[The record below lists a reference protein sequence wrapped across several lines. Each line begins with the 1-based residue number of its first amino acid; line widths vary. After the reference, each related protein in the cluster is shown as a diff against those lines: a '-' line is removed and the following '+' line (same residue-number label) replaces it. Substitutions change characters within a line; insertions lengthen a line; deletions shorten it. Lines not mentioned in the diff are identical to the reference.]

1 MLSNPITSKELH
13 NNFTDKSILSRLW
26 RVSPKNSE
34 TLIQEGDIVKLGRVR
49 LKFRTMHV
57 GVNDPDTMHTNA
69 NNNNN
74 NINITGVNIPVS
86 NVNYSTSKKNSIN
99 VKNSLLNN
107 NNANDNSNANC
118 GGTIT
123 NVNYSCLN
131 EGEEEQQ
138 QKPEP
143 TFQYERSGTDEKKI
157 YCRICYCSESD
168 EENPLISPCK
178 CSGSMEYIHYSC
190 LKHCLDSKISKKEDD
205 YHKLYFWK
213 TFECEI
219 CKLQYPESLKYGD
232 RIYPIVD
239 LQITF
244 KQFAICDYFL
254 FDDTKKET
262 FRRGILVINLGNE
275 IYGTNETTIGRTA
288 NNKIKLKDISVSR
301 VHCVLKKVD
310 DKLYLVDKGSKFG
323 TMVYLSR
330 DMCLTEQTKDLA
342 GFISGK
348 HFYKINVITN
358 RSFFESLFRFPFQC
372 CECKTVNEQD
382 YIIEDDEPCVELN
395 KKSTNQEKG
404 GQNTNNN
411 HNNLVMKGGFVVD
424 FVYEN
429 VCLEIQNL
437 IIEKGEENEAN

>member
-1 MLSNPITSKELH
+1 MITKELH
-13 NNFTDKSILSRLW
+13 VNLSDKAMLSRLW
-26 RVSPKNSE
+26 RVSPKGVE
-34 TLIQEGDIVKLGRVR
+34 TCIREGDIVKLGRVR
-49 LKFRTMHV
+49 LKFRSIHL
-57 GVNDPDTMHTNA
+57 NPIELDA

-74 NINITGVNIPVS
+74 NVNITSVGMPGSSVIQNSP
-86 NVNYSTSKKNSIN
+86 SKKGSIL

-107 NNANDNSNANC
+107 MNANDNSNAN

-123 NVNYSCLN
+123 NVHYNTHID
-131 EGEEEQQ
+131 EEEN
-138 QKPEP
+138 KEPEQ

-178 CSGSMEYIHYSC
+178 CSGSMGYIHYAC

-232 RIYPIVD
+232 RVYSIVD
-239 LQITF
+239 LHITF
-244 KQFAICDYFL
+244 KHFAICDYFL

-262 FRRGILVINLGNE
+262 FRRGILVINLGNDSNSNNNNN
-275 IYGTNETTIGRTA
+275 TNLNETTIGRTA

-310 DKLYLVDKGSKFG
+310 DKLYIIDKGSKFG
-323 TMVYLSR
+323 TMIYVNR
-330 DMCLTEQTKDLA
+330 DIELTEHKKDIT

-348 HFYKINVITN
+348 HYYKINIVTN
-358 RSFFESLFRFPFQC
+358 RSFFESLFKFPFQC
-372 CECKTVNEQD
+372 CECKTVKEQD
-382 YIIEDDEPCVELN
+382 FVLEDNEPCVVDINKQPTHQDKELV
-395 KKSTNQEKG
+395 TPNQ
-404 GQNTNNN
+404 NPIA
-411 HNNLVMKGGFVVD
+411 MKGNFVVD

-437 IIEKGEENEAN
+437 IIAKEENEEEK